1 LQNINRQSDA
11 YLLDKFEI
19 FQKMA
24 NSLREGNEALKNDV
38 NGYGK
43 DAMELTTSYNKVI
56 NAINSETLGNFESK
70 LLDFDGNFSQQHTYI
85 KNSIMDIA
93 KIMEANPKYFLEL
106 NPELQYTF
114 NTISNLVYGEN
125 LMNQNLADKLGSF
138 FYSYLMSE
146 FPLFNLEASER
157 TSLLKDIPKRVSEF
171 KNSGIDNFFINEL
184 EFKSGDK
191 NRTFIGLNNRQKS
204 SDYIDRMKDSWRE
217 LRNFDEDLYKDLI
230 KYSYITSGFQMNSS
244 QFFSY
249 IPTEI
254 FAEYN
259 INDYIKSAA
268 RDFSNGKYHMNLIDN
283 FFRSNINDNTI
294 VPEVKYSKVIDN
306 IQNVGFTYDNLNIYN
321 IKMYMKK
328 IEINPHT
335 GAKST
340 QLYRYSGKDG
350 DSFDVYLRVSPINS
364 RDS

>member
-1 LQNINRQSDA
+1 
-11 YLLDKFEI
+11 
-19 FQKMA
+19 
-24 NSLREGNEALKNDV
+24 
-38 NGYGK
+38 
-43 DAMELTTSYNKVI
+43 
-56 NAINSETLGNFESK
+56 
-70 LLDFDGNFSQQHTYI
+70 
-85 KNSIMDIA
+85 
-93 KIMEANPKYFLEL
+93 
-106 NPELQYTF
+106 
-114 NTISNLVYGEN
+114 
-125 LMNQNLADKLGSF
+125 
-138 FYSYLMSE
+138 
-146 FPLFNLEASER
+146 
-157 TSLLKDIPKRVSEF
+157 
-171 KNSGIDNFFINEL
+171 
-184 EFKSGDK
+184 
-191 NRTFIGLNNRQKS
+191 RQKS

-364 RDS
+364 RDSNGNRVYEYQKGRDVITSSENSVKVNPTSYRNLRSTIEDFNLNEQLGLYPHHPSAFEFNH